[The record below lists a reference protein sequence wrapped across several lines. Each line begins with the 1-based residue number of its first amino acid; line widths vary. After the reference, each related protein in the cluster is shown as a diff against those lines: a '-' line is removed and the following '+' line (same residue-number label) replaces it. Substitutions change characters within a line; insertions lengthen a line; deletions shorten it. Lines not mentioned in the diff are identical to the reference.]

1 MNNKQSHNINK
12 VTLAT
17 LIVTLGVIYG
27 DIGTSPLYVMS
38 AMSLRL
44 AQIAKFLMAV
54 LFIPGT
60 PFQV

>member
-38 AMSLRL
+38 AIIRGNSNIIDLS
-44 AQIAKFLMAV
+44 FV
-54 LFIPGT
+54 LG
-60 PFQV
+60 